1 MIKFLR
7 VNNKKKLNT
16 TSLLVPELIKSKIY
30 LGLDKTILNS
40 NSRGYLKG
48 IRNKIYV
55 FNALQIAKNL
65 QRALRVIYNSHSSKR
80 IIIVLKWN
88 LLKESFFLD
97 FPKQKKLNEKPFVK
111 VKISFT
117 FLMKNGSMVY

>member
-65 QRALRVIYNSHSSKR
+65 QRALRVIYNSHSSKLVVTNNHRLKMEPTKR
-80 IIIVLKWN
+80 IL
-88 LLKESFFLD
+88 FLG
-97 FPKQKKLNEKPFVK
+97 FPETKKIE
-111 VKISFT
+111 
-117 FLMKNGSMVY
+117 